1 MTEPLPDTLR
11 DVHGDELANLL
22 DWWGLLA
29 MEPAI
34 LSTKTGRLQMT
45 YAAAFRDTTQMLPEE
60 RAWYLAR
67 LDEVYKLLDEDWA
80 LDDDWWHEPT
90 TAYLATDWDTLD
102 APRSDRLV
110 DSLRRIDAE
119 QHPRHTDRLWLT
131 VSWRPPAPT
140 RQLLRQV
147 LVSRGTA
154 PMSRAI
160 RDELALF
167 QEGTA
172 RFASFLRPYMTALAP
187 LNADALCTYLHQ
199 CVSWDRHAVL
209 CPDPAYD
216 LDWQLTSALWVPGQ
230 PPRLGDHLL
239 QPLTIKS
246 WAPELRTRVPE
257 ALSTLPF
264 PCRYAV
270 GWVPKSTSTAETFLT
285 WAEKAWAGSY
295 RGISKLFK
303 SGVGM
308 DEATEVEGR
317 DEQDGPISAGQSII
331 NVRRRVRR
339 GESVVGRLSPTVLVW
354 ARSHEDLDE
363 RVKMVSEALFQQG
376 LVVRV
381 EGPNASIEWLR
392 MQPGH
397 VKYGIRGRVLETPH
411 LTAVSPHTAHWPGP
425 ERDAY
430 LDDEPLLRVS
440 SDGVPF
446 NVVTHVGNLGHV
458 LIVGP
463 SQRGK
468 SGLMGL
474 AIRQSARYRRRRG
487 VIFDR
492 DNAHKAVTLLSGGH
506 HYALGSPGCPRLQ
519 PLGSLDTEEDRT
531 LRAIWIENV
540 LTGEGLPPTPD
551 ERREILK
558 MIRWLADLPRSQRT
572 LSMARVLIQ
581 PPRLKV
587 GLEPFC
593 EGGEYSFCDGDTNA
607 FAWDEKLLCFEMSGL
622 LGLPRAMVAVLSHCF
637 AELEA
642 HWFTGDPVYV
652 WADEFKWLLDMSDF
666 LGGME
671 VMLKAR
677 AKKNVAVWASTQEL
691 YDLQRTTLWQAILAN
706 MPTRFLLP
714 NIHALS
720 PDVRPFYD
728 ALQVPPW
735 ALEQLAMAEPFRDY
749 LYTSELGTKMF
760 QCTLSPVER
769 LLCAASSL
777 EELDVLDHLAGLYP
791 PEELPAAWLRHWGYP
806 QEAALL
812 DPVSEKG
819 PPCSAPGLVPFSP
832 LPFPWS
838 SASAAPS
845 SISA

>member
-1 MTEPLPDTLR
+1 MTERLPDTLR

-29 MEPAI
+29 KEPAI

-45 YAAAFRDTTQMLPEE
+45 YAAVFRDTRQMLPEE

-80 LDDDWWHEPT
+80 LDSDWWHEPT
-90 TAYLATDWDTLD
+90 TTYLATDWDTLD

-110 DSLRRIDAE
+110 DSLRRLDAE

-131 VSWRPPAPT
+131 LSWRPSAPT

-147 LVSRGTA
+147 LVSRGTR
-154 PMSRAI
+154 PMSRQV

-172 RFASFLRPYMTALAP
+172 RFAAFLKPYMTALAP
-187 LNADALCTYLHQ
+187 LGADALCTYLHQ
-199 CVSWDRHAVL
+199 CVSWERHSVL

-216 LDWQLTSALWVPGQ
+216 LDWQLTSDLWVPGQ

-239 QPLTIKS
+239 QPLTIKT
-246 WAPELRTRVPE
+246 WAPQIRTLVPE
-257 ALSTLPF
+257 ALRTLPF

-270 GWVPKSTSTAETFLT
+270 GWVPKSTSTADTFLT

-295 RGISKLFK
+295 RGLSKLLK
-303 SGVGM
+303 TGVGM
-308 DEATEVEGR
+308 DDATEVEGR
-317 DEQDGPISAGQSII
+317 DEQDGPINAGQSII
-331 NVRRRVRR
+331 NVRRSVRR

-354 ARSHEDLDE
+354 GQSHEDLDE
-363 RVKMVSEALFQQG
+363 RVKAVSEALFQQG
-376 LVVRV
+376 LVVRA

-397 VKYGIRGRVLETPH
+397 VKYGIRGRVLETRH

-425 ERDAY
+425 ARDAY
-430 LDDEPLLRVS
+430 LDDAPLLLAS
-440 SDGVPF
+440 SDGAPF
-446 NVVTHVGNLGHV
+446 NVVTHVGNLGAV
-458 LIVGP
+458 LIAGP
-463 SQRGK
+463 SQTGK
-468 SGLMGL
+468 SGFIGL
-474 AIRQSARYRRRRG
+474 SVRQSARYPRRRG
-487 VIFDR
+487 CIFDR
-492 DNAHKAVTLLSGGH
+492 DNALKAVTLLSGGH
-506 HYALGSPGCPRLQ
+506 HYALGNPGCARLQ
-519 PLGSLDTEEDRT
+519 PLGGIDTEDEQA
-531 LRAIWIENV
+531 LRAIWVEQV
-540 LTGEGLPPTPD
+540 LTGEGLAPTPE
-551 ERREILK
+551 ERREILR
-558 MIRWLADLPRSQRT
+558 MIRMLAQLPRSQRT
-572 LSMARVLIQ
+572 LTLARQLLQVH
-581 PPRLKV
+581 RLKV

-593 EGGEYSFCDGDTNA
+593 AGGEYDFCDGSTDA
-607 FAWDEKLLCFEMSGL
+607 FAWDQKLLCFEMSGL
-622 LGLPRAMVAVLSHCF
+622 LNKPRALKAVLSHCF

-642 HWFTGDPVYV
+642 HWFTGDPVYI
-652 WADEFKWLLDMSDF
+652 WADEFKWLLDISDF
-666 LGGME
+666 LGGVE

-677 AKKNVAVWASTQEL
+677 AKKNVSVWASTQEL
-691 YDLQRTTLWQAILAN
+691 YDMQRTTLWQAILAD
-706 MPTRFLLP
+706 MPTRILLP
-714 NIHALS
+714 NKVALS

-735 ALEQLAMAEPFRDY
+735 ALEALAMAEPFRDY
-749 LYTSELGTKMF
+749 LYTSPLGTKMF

-777 EELDVLDHLAGLYP
+777 EELDVLDHLAGIYP
-791 PEELPAAWLRHWGYP
+791 PEELPTAWLRYWNFP
-806 QEAALL
+806 AEAALL
-812 DPVSEKG
+812 DPVDAKG
-819 PPCSAPGLVPFSP
+819 DVCSAPGSAPSSP

-838 SASAAPS
+838 SASVAPS